1 MILSS
6 PKAKNLKFK
15 PKKKKKKPWTF
26 SIITIHWAK
35 PRSRK
40 GKKCTD
46 PSQNQCVYLNI
57 NTVTLIQ
64 ISQKNKHKTKLGKKK
79 GAFLSVPILDRW
91 WLQTLW
97 DSKARQLF
105 LGEREF
111 VWNWVQIYR
120 ILFVF
125 VSSHFSQFFFFFFF
139 NFLFIWD
146 TYTQQTVS
154 ESLTEINNKQKKI

>member
-1 MILSS
+1 MILSN

-15 PKKKKKKPWTF
+15 QKTWTF
-26 SIITIHWAK
+26 SIITIHWAR
-35 PRSRK
+35 PRSQK

-105 LGEREF
+105 LGQREF

-120 ILFVF
+120 ILFLF

-139 NFLFIWD
+139 QFFIYMRHIHTTNSVWI
-146 TYTQQTVS
+146 
-154 ESLTEINNKQKKI
+154 INWN

>member
-1 MILSS
+1 MILSN

-15 PKKKKKKPWTF
+15 QKTWTF
-26 SIITIHWAK
+26 SIITIHWAR
-35 PRSRK
+35 PRSQK

-64 ISQKNKHKTKLGKKK
+64 ISQKNKHKTKLEKKK
-79 GAFLSVPILDRW
+79 RAFLSVPILGRW

-125 VSSHFSQFFFFFFF
+125 ALSHFSKKKKVISHSFFFFF

-146 TYTQQTVS
+146 THKTNS
-154 ESLTEINNKQKKI
+154 IINWN